1 MKTSNR
7 INIKRELI
15 WTFGIIKNNLFSV
28 IFFCSPSQS
37 LMNTFSFFFLREK
50 VKFLKGK
57 KLKIFTWSPIKQ
69 ISWYYVLGYRF
80 SYKAF
85 QGVLGWAKPLPDL
98 HDVVRLSGFDIY
110 KCKKAWTEMSFC
122 YLLYSYRLK
131 GHLAVGKAVTRY
143 SQCHHVDINNVLLE
157 LFKTLWL
164 MFIENKLHKTK
175 MQFMYIF
182 T

>member
-69 ISWYYVLGYRF
+69 ITWYYVLDYRF

-98 HDVVRLSGFDIY
+98 HDVVRLSGQ
-110 KCKKAWTEMSFC
+110 KCHSVICCILTG
-122 YLLYSYRLK
+122 LK
-131 GHLAVGKAVTRY
+131 
-143 SQCHHVDINNVLLE
+143 D
-157 LFKTLWL
+157 TLQL
-164 MFIENKLHKTK
+164 VKQSPGIHSAIM
-175 MQFMYIF
+175 
-182 T
+182 